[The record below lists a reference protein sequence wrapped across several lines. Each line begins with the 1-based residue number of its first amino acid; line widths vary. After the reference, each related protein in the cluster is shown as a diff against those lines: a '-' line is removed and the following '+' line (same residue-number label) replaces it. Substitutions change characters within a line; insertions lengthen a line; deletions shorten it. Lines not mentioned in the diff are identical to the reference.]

1 MPSLVRTQT
10 TLGGTPMRQ
19 VNFVVIFVISL
30 ALVLFGIE
38 NTTPSTIHVIQ
49 GVDIEAPLCVE
60 LIIAMGIG
68 AVLAWVF
75 SVWVQ
80 VQGYMSVGKEVQQ
93 SELRIQELEQ
103 DVERYRVELEEQK
116 LMLPASKNN
125 NDGETSEA
133 YAN

>member
-1 MPSLVRTQT
+1 
-10 TLGGTPMRQ
+10 MRQ

-38 NTTPSTIHVIQ
+38 NTDPAIIHIVQ
-49 GVDIEAPLCVE
+49 GIDIEAPLCIE
-60 LIIAMGIG
+60 LIVAMGIG

-80 VQGYMSVGKEVQQ
+80 VQGHLGTGKQVEQR
-93 SELRIQELEQ
+93 EIRIQELER

-116 LMLPASKNN
+116 LILPASKQA
-125 NDGETSEA
+125 NDQTESSGA
-133 YAN
+133 FAN